1 MLTYE
6 RYAEIVSVLTGAVD
20 SGLDYLLSVN
30 NNLRLIVEG
39 ARTLH
44 DNEQEY
50 VLNLIKLLNSK
61 H

>member
-20 SGLDYLLSVN
+20 SGLDYLLSGN

>member
-20 SGLDYLLSVN
+20 SCLDYLLSVN